1 MADTPENSEAPPAAA
16 APAPVRKKHNKL
28 LIILLSI
35 LLIPVVIIAL
45 WIWVSLGYTYSTGER
60 AGYIQKISKKGWI
73 CKTWEGEIAM
83 TPLPGATPQIFAFT
97 VRNDSI
103 AHVLEEYA
111 DVKRTG
117 PPVCQQPLRTSPR
130 SGDELRPRPAFVFE
144 QQCKAVVG
152 CMSPDQLG
160 DGRHGIQYLTPRQNC
175 ATLPGWICATPSLSR
190 CFARNCGLG

>member
-1 MADTPENSEAPPAAA
+1 MADTPDTSDTPAT
-16 APAPVRKKHNKL
+16 PVPIKKKHRKVFIVL
-28 LIILLSI
+28 FVL
-35 LLIPVVIIAL
+35 LLIPAVIVAL

-111 DVKRTG
+111 GKQVSLTYEQHRGVPSSCFGETEYFVTKVHRVG
-117 PPVCQQPLRTSPR
+117 P
-130 SGDELRPRPAFVFE
+130 
-144 QQCKAVVG
+144 
-152 CMSPDQLG
+152 
-160 DGRHGIQYLTPRQNC
+160 
-175 ATLPGWICATPSLSR
+175 
-190 CFARNCGLG
+190 